1 LYACRQKTSEVHR
14 NHRESSLKTE
24 EDWNGEIGRCLL
36 LLVKENLFENMEY
49 NSDDD
54 LIFVENETKHEA
66 MDATDTAGPS
76 HSPKLSE
83 IVEIFDSDDDDCL
96 MTPNNRSLSD
106 KTGQEIA
113 LAVNNIKQMF
123 GKDSK
128 VRVWDVSPDHW
139 QSLCQILEISSRQC
153 DDFFQVRSV
162 VIESGV
168 IKVLLDC
175 LSIYTH
181 HYPEQATTE
190 VPQEPST
197 SRAPKRKATP
207 RTYKRWNRTVKDNG
221 TGFGSGGE
229 HSAWKPEETLKKQL
243 GEEKHITAMLQI
255 LASYMNPQDEI
266 PSDAIPLPFLFVNLL
281 EQSCLVPVI
290 RSYMRNDSMLD
301 MTKHIPL
308 YRSITLLIRAI
319 STCSE
324 LVHLLMMKQ
333 DEMDEPI
340 AELLVKIK
348 SSTETYK
355 SRVR

>member
-1 LYACRQKTSEVHR
+1 M
-14 NHRESSLKTE
+14 
-24 EDWNGEIGRCLL
+24 
-36 LLVKENLFENMEY
+36 ENTLNDRK
-49 NSDDD
+49 N
-54 LIFVENETKHEA
+54 
-66 MDATDTAGPS
+66 
-76 HSPKLSE
+76 
-83 IVEIFDSDDDDCL
+83 
-96 MTPNNRSLSD
+96 
-106 KTGQEIA
+106 QEI
-113 LAVNNIKQMF
+113 LIAVNNIKWTF
-123 GKDSK
+123 GKGSK

-181 HYPEQATTE
+181 LYPVQ
-190 VPQEPST
+190 PCT
-197 SRAPKRKATP
+197 SNTLKRKADPESDEPKESATQVQDQAA
-207 RTYKRWNRTVKDNG
+207 TISING
-221 TGFGSGGE
+221 IGFGFGDVG
-229 HSAWKPEETLKKQL
+229 SAWKLEETLKKQL

-340 AELLVKIK
+340 ADLLTKIRK
-348 SSTETYK
+348 MTETYK